1 MFKVANVGWAW
12 SGVPEI
18 AYSYQQYF
26 VRLVSKAKLKI
37 V

>member
-18 AYSYQQYF
+18 AYSYQP
-26 VRLVSKAKLKI
+26 VLCSSGW
-37 V
+37 

>member
-18 AYSYQQYF
+18 AYSYQP
-26 VRLVSKAKLKI
+26 VLCSSG
-37 V
+37 